1 MRLTQRLVLRTMVA
15 DRTLAAAVDEQILQD
30 PRLAKMAMRKRS
42 WQAEMETV
50 MVAEVAAEIVDE
62 ALEVAATTTAG
73 VEMVTTN
80 GVVETTKE
88 VVAEVVLAE
97 VVVVLAEVMVVTT
110 DVVVAMA
117 VMTVAAEVAAVMVD
131 VVAEAVIAVDKA
143 LLTMLG
149 HTIHLVT
156 IRA

>member
-1 MRLTQRLVLRTMVA
+1 MVA
-15 DRTLAAAVDEQILQD
+15 DRTLAAAVDEHKLQD

-42 WQAEMETV
+42 WQAEMETA

-97 VVVVLAEVMVVTT
+97 VVLAEVLVTT

-117 VMTVAAEVAAVMVD
+117 AMTVAAEVAAVMVD

-156 IRA
+156 TRA